1 MRPDARKSGAD
12 CANFDIAAYLDGE
25 LTPADEILIEHHF
38 SVCERCL
45 GEFDLQKQMLS
56 ALDSAMAEEIA
67 GRSVPA
73 NFAKVVTV
81 NAESSVSGIRTPA
94 ERFRALFVCAF
105 LLLLVT
111 VSLGTEAGSV
121 AFDASQRAASQ
132 AFSVAGFLV
141 HFVYEVGIGIG
152 VVLRYIGHGVVY
164 NSLVSAAVSLLF
176 FTLSSV
182 ALSRMI
188 LRYNRGSKA

>member
-25 LTPADEILIEHHF
+25 LSPSEEIRIERHF
-38 SVCERCL
+38 SVCTNCL
-45 GEFDLQKQMLS
+45 SEFDLQKRMLS
-56 ALDSAMAEEIA
+56 ALDSALTDGPASRE
-67 GRSVPA
+67 VPA
-73 NFAKVVTV
+73 NFAKIVTV
-81 NAESSVSGIRTPA
+81 NAESSVSGIRNPS
-94 ERFRALFVCAF
+94 ERFRAVFVCAF

-121 AFDASQRAASQ
+121 AYDASQKAAMQ

-141 HFVYEVGIGIG
+141 HLVFEIGTGIG

-164 NSLVSAAVSLLF
+164 NSLVSAAASLLF

-188 LRYNRGSKA
+188 VRYNRGSKA

>member
-1 MRPDARKSGAD
+1 MRPDPRKSGAD
-12 CANFDIAAYLDGE
+12 CANFDVAAYLDGE
-25 LTPADEILIEHHF
+25 ISPSEEILIEQHF
-38 SVCERCL
+38 SVCENCL
-45 GEFDLQKQMLS
+45 SEFQLQKKMLS
-56 ALDSAMAEEIA
+56 ALDNALSYDPAVR
-67 GRSVPA
+67 GVPA

-81 NAESSVSGIRTPA
+81 NAESSVTGIRNPP

-121 AFDASQRAASQ
+121 AFDASQKAASQ
-132 AFSVAGFLV
+132 AFSVAGFIV
-141 HFVYEVGIGIG
+141 HFLYEVGIGVG
-152 VVLRYIGHGVVY
+152 VVLRYVGQGVVY